1 MFTLG
6 KLKFDVENAT
16 FSGGFIDS
24 AMSKRMQ
31 STGLAEFHW
40 FIEIDMNAG
49 DFVTELDD
57 EELENLEDDE
67 EIYYESVSPR
77 LYHNNGFR
85 IDIKSW
91 KDIEGLSLKWNSQ
104 YNANGEEAGTLY
116 VFEHEAVTSGTI
128 EFLER
133 NGKRFLVR
141 WTGTANVYWDDEYGE
156 DVPFSFEGEVEFSG
170 VSAYCDDISTLDE
183 LKIAMTDFIN
193 LDEYKCIFND
203 THEIKTGVSHVWK
216 FSPENIDK

>member
-1 MFTLG
+1 MFKLG

-16 FSGGFIDS
+16 LSGGFMDS

-40 FIEIDMNAG
+40 FIEIDMNKG

-57 EELENLEDDE
+57 EGLEDDE

-85 IDIKSW
+85 LDIKSW
-91 KDIEGLSLKWNSQ
+91 KDIEGISLKWDSQ

-116 VFEHEAVTSGTI
+116 VFEHEDVTTGTI
-128 EFLER
+128 EFLKR
-133 NGKRFLVR
+133 NGNRFLVR
-141 WTGTANVYWDDEYGE
+141 WTGTANVYWNDEYGE

-170 VSAYCDDISTLDE
+170 VSAYCDYISTLDE
-183 LKIAMTDFIN
+183 LKMVMTDFVN

-203 THEIKTGVSHVWK
+203 KHEIKTGVSYLWK
-216 FSPENIDK
+216 FFPKKIDE